1 MDAIKEYIES
11 LFLGIPESH
20 EKEQLKNDLLANM
33 EDRYEE
39 LIQDGKEENEAIGIT
54 IKEFGSMDEIVEELD
69 FPSYETKEQV
79 FEGKEILEEEAED
92 YFKALRKSA
101 IGIGTGVLLSL
112 LSIASLIALTH
123 LEGILIGVPAML
135 IFIAIAVGFFILS
148 GFSLTTANKKLDDR
162 PISGKASKL
171 AAKSKM
177 EFRLSFIICIVSG
190 VILCIASIALLF
202 IVSWF
207 GSFALGL
214 LWMFLTVGFGVFF
227 LIYGGMVQS
236 SYTRLADGRIFIAD
250 EDNLG
255 PRARSERDRE
265 LTPLQQLLDQYFWPL
280 TIVIYLVWSFLF
292 HGWAISWIIFP
303 VFAFLH
309 EAMEKK

>member
-54 IKEFGSMDEIVEELD
+54 IKEFGSMDEIIEELD
-69 FPSYETKEQV
+69 FPSYEKEEQV

-92 YFKALRKSA
+92 YFKVFRKSA
-101 IGIGTGVLLSL
+101 MGIGTGVLLVL
-112 LSIASLIALTH
+112 LSLASLVALTH
-123 LEGILIGVPAML
+123 LEGILIGIPAML
-135 IFIAIAVGFFILS
+135 IFVAAAVGFFIFS

-162 PISGKASKL
+162 PISEKASKL

-190 VILCIASIALLF
+190 VILCIASPALLL
-202 IVSWF
+202 IVSRLSSLAA
-207 GSFALGL
+207 GI

-255 PRARSERDRE
+255 PRARSERNRE
-265 LTPLQQLLDQYFWPL
+265 LTPLQQLLDRYFWPL

-292 HGWAISWIIFP
+292 HSWSISWIIFP

-309 EAMEKK
+309 EAIEGK